1 MSRITSKKSDV
12 GGNSNPMLVGL
23 LVGLIVGV
31 GLAAGL
37 AWYLMRSPS
46 PFVSKEQ
53 VLTNKAQSMEQT
65 RATASEVVKQS
76 SAAASSVSDGKP
88 RFEFYKVLTD
98 KQDAALP
105 GQAGKTP
112 VSKPVAAVPT
122 EAAKPVAD
130 AAKPVVATAKQTYF
144 LQVGAFADQAEAEKL
159 KANLI
164 FDGMEVSVL
173 SVNDPDKGLLHKVRV
188 GPYSSVEE
196 MNGARAKLKQKG
208 IASMPA
214 HG

>member
-1 MSRITSKKSDV
+1 MSRNTSKKADV
-12 GGNSNPMLVGL
+12 GGKGNPMLVGL

-46 PFVSKEQ
+46 PFVNKDQAPTS
-53 VLTNKAQSMEQT
+53 KAQSMEQT
-65 RATASEVVKQS
+65 RAAASEVVKQS
-76 SAAASSVSDGKP
+76 PADASSVSDGKP

-105 GQAGKTP
+105 GQNGKTP
-112 VSKPVAAVPT
+112 VPKPAEAVKPVV
-122 EAAKPVAD
+122 EAAKPAI
-130 AAKPVVATAKQTYF
+130 ATVKQTYY

-173 SVNDPDKGLLHKVRV
+173 SVNEPDKGLLHKVRV
-188 GPYSSVEE
+188 GPYSSAEE
-196 MNGARAKLKQKG
+196 MNSARAKLKQKG

-214 HG
+214 RGQ